1 MGHIHSNLD
10 ARSIQLGYM
19 ISSYEKTDAAKVPI
33 RLTTRIPASYN
44 IVSECLL
51 VIDTMHPPRSPS
63 WLSLRAAFAFAYGI
77 SPRPGEYLDNGR
89 QKPLHQQ
96 AASDLCVFW
105 WGNEYFTITNIDA
118 FPHGPPDA
126 FSVLLDHI
134 KNNPLGKA
142 GPRSVA
148 QNPYPTGFCCV
159 LILYEYVVA
168 LRPKPNTAF
177 LSGSGTQVTWIEF
190 RRVLRIVAKKL
201 DLHEDRLLPH
211 SLRSAANSQFLHLN
225 PLERRLQGGYTTDEG
240 ANTYL
245 ANSVSHARRV
255 QNALYDPST
264 VPTSHLRL
272 NYTMAPLVHTTSL

>member
-1 MGHIHSNLD
+1 MAIASSSD
-10 ARSIQLGYM
+10 VRSPTLAFMVG
-19 ISSYEKTDAAKVPI
+19 SYAKSDAAAAPL
-33 RLTTRIPASYN
+33 RLVTRIPGSYT
-44 IVSECLL
+44 IVAECLL
-51 VIDTMHPPRSPS
+51 LIDTQHPAGSPT

-89 QKPLHQQ
+89 HKPLCSQ

-105 WGNEYFTITNIDA
+105 WGDDYYPITNTAA

-148 QNPYPTGFCCV
+148 CNPYDTGFCCV
-159 LILYEYVVA
+159 SILFAYTVA
-168 LRPKPNTAF
+168 LRPRPGTPF
-177 LSGSGTQVTWIEF
+177 LSGSGSQVTWTQVRNI
-190 RRVLRIVAKKL
+190 LSAVATKL
-201 DLHEDRLLPH
+201 GLPVDRLLPH
-211 SLRSAANSQFLHLN
+211 SLRSAANSQFLHLS
-225 PLERRLQGGYTTDEG
+225 PLDRQLQGGYSTDNG

-245 ANSVSHARRV
+245 ANSVQHARRV
-255 QNALYDPST
+255 QHPLYDPTT

-272 NYTMAPLVHTTSL
+272 NFATPALPPPPI